1 MPVYR
6 DGAGHV
12 RGPCQAPHQLEPDGL
27 TVAVQGA
34 RRDAYPSGMTRDM
47 GGGIMVY
54 VLCPGQRT
62 RPDLVETFD
71 DAPSD
76 QIATVEEQRAFADA
90 WREERKQR

>member
-1 MPVYR
+1 MSAPVASDTR
-6 DGAGHV
+6 SPFSASSEISACSSG
-12 RGPCQAPHQLEPDGL
+12 GPSPAA
-27 TVAVQGA
+27 T
-34 RRDAYPSGMTRDM
+34 SGMARDM
-47 GGGIMVY
+47 GGGMKVY

-76 QIATVEEQRAFADA
+76 QIATAGEQRACADA

>member
-1 MPVYR
+1 M
-6 DGAGHV
+6 GAFSSTQFAINSGD
-12 RGPCQAPHQLEPDGL
+12 RLSQ
-27 TVAVQGA
+27 A
-34 RRDAYPSGMTRDM
+34 RRDTYPSGMARDM
-47 GGGIMVY
+47 GGGMKVY